1 MILRLA
7 AEQARSQ
14 KRYTIW
20 TAALMTL
27 ALTSVAFALM
37 LVATQRAMWD
47 DAIRVSLAD
56 RAHIVVGPQYFGEVP
71 DVESLPPS
79 WDLMSVEEVD
89 RSVAEAI
96 ANGSDVAAIRE
107 WAVVTRP
114 TTSFPQLML
123 AAATG
128 DYDWDLVLAS
138 GRLPGDGEILLNAR
152 VADELG
158 LGVGDTID
166 LYYALHPQ
174 TIGEPVVEA
183 DWHTY
188 TISGLSRAADWG
200 NPLFTDIWTDI
211 WYVPDY
217 SYVSWEASSSPDGP
231 FACRLCTIDDQ
242 GHTATFIPSSTTA
255 WNIDDPA
262 LSGLP
267 MQSSPDGFV
276 AVMMSEAPSVPPAAI
291 VGYVLAA
298 LVTFGMILGAFGVGR
313 AQAQARLQ
321 WVATARTLGAT
332 RRAVVGATLLESLLV
347 ATAATIASLT
357 LGYGVAN
364 VAFSFMRGFDGPIL
378 GPSHVPMTW
387 WVVAAV
393 ALVGAFLSLIV
404 AAVPAFWASRVS
416 PVAAFKPVT
425 DVTEVEISRR
435 VTVWWIVPAFVGGVA
450 AIWLG
455 THEQGSV
462 GFVAYLGFIFAGTT
476 GFILLKEGLSALIVT
491 VGKHFA
497 RSRSPVLQVTGDG
510 FVSSPRSAVTLALLF
525 ALPTTFVSWAMLLSN
540 FWHLELHLAA
550 GLPSSTWP
558 LPGHESAGVWATEGV
573 LWALVIV
580 AEFEAVAL
588 AITFASRWASAS
600 DAATR
605 RALGLSTLQQR
616 QAAFIRHATPQLA
629 GTIVGAFLGFA
640 LGAATH
646 FLTAINGGSAHFG
659 TASDY
664 LPAWWYSA
672 LSAGYGVVLVAAFA
686 SLGGLVVAAAAS
698 RVRTPIEGLKP
709 TGKVHAR

>member
-14 KRYTIW
+14 RRFTIW

-71 DVESLPPS
+71 DVESLPPA

-114 TTSFPQLML
+114 TTSFSQLML

-138 GRLPGDGEILLNAR
+138 GRLPGNGEILLNAR
-152 VADELG
+152 VADELN

-166 LYYALHPQ
+166 LNYALHPP
-174 TIGEPVVEA
+174 TSGEPVVEA
-183 DWHTY
+183 DWHTF

-200 NPLFTDIWTDI
+200 NPLFTDI

-255 WNIDDPA
+255 WNIDDAA

-267 MQSSPDGFV
+267 TQSSPDAIVEF
-276 AVMMSEAPSVPPAAI
+276 MMSEAPSVPPAAI

-313 AQAQARLQ
+313 AQAQTRLQ

-347 ATAATIASLT
+347 ATAATVASLT
-357 LGYGVAN
+357 LGYGAAN
-364 VAFSFMRGFDGPIL
+364 IAFSLMRGFDGPIL

-393 ALVGAFLSLIV
+393 AVIGAVLSLIV

-425 DVTEVEISRR
+425 DVTEAEVSRR
-435 VTVWWIVPAFVGGVA
+435 VPVWWMAPGFAGGLVA
-450 AIWLG
+450 LWLG
-455 THEQGSV
+455 TREQGPA
-462 GFVAYLGFIFAGTT
+462 GFVAYLGAILAGTT
-476 GFILLKEGLSALIVT
+476 GFVLLKEGLRTLLIAR
-491 VGKHFA
+491 GRWFA
-497 RSRSPVLQVTGDG
+497 RTRFAPLKAAGDSIVASSRSAT
-510 FVSSPRSAVTLALLF
+510 ANALLF
-525 ALPTTFVSWAMLLSN
+525 AIPLAIIVWIQVVSN
-540 FWHLELHLAA
+540 FSNLETHLTS
-550 GLPSSTWP
+550 GRPSETWP
-558 LPGHESAGVWATEGV
+558 LPGHESAVVWATGGL
-573 LWALVIV
+573 LWALGLL
-580 AEFEAVAL
+580 AEFECVAL
-588 AITFASRWASAS
+588 AITFANRSASAA

-616 QAAFIRHATPQLA
+616 QAAYVQHVVPQVGGA
-629 GTIVGAFLGFA
+629 IVGTCLGFI
-640 LGAATH
+640 LGIATY
-646 FLTAINGGSAHFG
+646 FLAPGGSTRPGSAG
-659 TASDY
+659 DY
-664 LPAWWYSA
+664 LPAWWTSA
-672 LSAGYGVVLVAAFA
+672 LSAGYLIALAGVFAA
-686 SLGGLVVAAAAS
+686 LGGFIVAAAAS